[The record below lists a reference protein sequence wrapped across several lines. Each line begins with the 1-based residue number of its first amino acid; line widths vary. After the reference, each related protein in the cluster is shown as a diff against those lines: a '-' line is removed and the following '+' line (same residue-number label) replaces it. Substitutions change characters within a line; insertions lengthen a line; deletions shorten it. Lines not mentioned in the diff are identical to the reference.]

1 MRCVLLG
8 LYTSLFTAN
17 KFVKLPVKQLK
28 SILVDF
34 CTIEALPEDKVRL
47 LTDTEAMETPVKS
60 AHVPRRR
67 DGDNRIVREVE
78 DIITPVQYLD
88 EN

>member
-34 CTIEALPEDKVRL
+34 CTIEALSEAKVRL

>member
-1 MRCVLLG
+1 M
-8 LYTSLFTAN
+8 
-17 KFVKLPVKQLK
+17 
-28 SILVDF
+28 
-34 CTIEALPEDKVRL
+34 